1 MPEKSNSNMTTIE
14 KINAAFERVAIRVLE
29 RARHTKTPIVVWED
43 GKIKQ
48 LSPEEVDQRS
58 QNQSMTNDK

>member
-1 MPEKSNSNMTTIE
+1 MAETSNSKKTTIE

-48 LSPEEVDQRS
+48 LSPEDVDQRS
-58 QNQSMTNDK
+58 QNQSKTNDK